1 MRRAAVRQKKSPKQS
16 EEAADLRVRVQPR
29 ASRNEL
35 ISGEDGIKVRLTSP
49 PVDGAANE
57 ALVSFLAE
65 LLGTS
70 KSRIRIVSGH
80 AAREKRIR
88 INGMSTSDV
97 RRLLNIQNE

>member
-1 MRRAAVRQKKSPKQS
+1 MGQKKSPS
-16 EEAADLRVRVQPR
+16 HSEEEAADLTVRVQPR

-35 ISGEDGIKVRLTSP
+35 VRSKLGIKVKLTSP

-65 LLGTS
+65 ILGTS

-80 AAREKRIR
+80 TGREKRIR
-88 INGMSTSDV
+88 IEGMSLIDV
-97 RRLLNIQNE
+97 KKILNIQNE